1 MQRAPGGSE
10 LTGPPVKPQNGANK
24 TSPSPIRQK
33 ITAPTQEENQKK
45 ELLKSETKTEGPVP
59 VSFEKKETTAQGS
72 PQKTRSA
79 AVTPGTKY
87 TEDSEGPET
96 KPVLTVSQKT
106 QKPTDQG
113 NQLEHKKGIPDAQ
126 HEPEKSPSNIKT
138 DPDVSKS
145 TESLSGKM
153 FGFGSSIFS
162 SASSLIS
169 AAVQEDSQ
177 TTPPGSRRMSVLS
190 NLSSKSSPAV
200 SPKMSPAREKKPLPQ
215 KPELEKKS
223 DQIPPSKDGKTSP
236 QTSKVSQT
244 GPDAAQKTCPLCKTE
259 MNIGSKHPP
268 NYNTCTKCK
277 TTVCNQCGFSPM
289 PVGEVSTEIYSV
301 FSIYNLHHIFAIF

>member
-1 MQRAPGGSE
+1 MQRALGSSE
-10 LTGPPVKPQNGANK
+10 LTGPQVKPQSGANK
-24 TSPSPIRQK
+24 MSPSPIRQK
-33 ITAPTQEENQKK
+33 ITAPDQEENQKK
-45 ELLKSETKTEGPVP
+45 ELLKSETKTEAPVP
-59 VSFEKKETTAQGS
+59 VSFQMKENTTQGS
-72 PQKTRSA
+72 PHKTQSTT
-79 AVTPGTKY
+79 VTPGTKD
-87 TEDSEGPET
+87 TKDSEGSET
-96 KPVLTVSQKT
+96 KPVLTVRQKT
-106 QKPTDQG
+106 QKQTDQG
-113 NQLEHKKGIPDAQ
+113 NQLEHIKGTQDTQ
-126 HEPEKSPSNIKT
+126 HEPEKAPSDPKT
-138 DPDVSKS
+138 EPNVSKS

-190 NLSSKSSPAV
+190 NLSSKGSPAV
-200 SPKMSPAREKKPLPQ
+200 SPKVSPAREKKPLPQ

-223 DQIPPSKDGKTSP
+223 DQIPPSKDGNTSP
-236 QTSKVSQT
+236 QPSKVSQT
-244 GPDAAQKTCPLCKTE
+244 GSDAGQNTCPLCKTE

-289 PVGEVSTEIYSV
+289 PFGEVSTKTFCI
-301 FSIYNLHHIFAIF
+301 FSP